1 MEITEFSKKLGQ
13 RIRTLRLGRGL
24 SQEKLAEKAGLHP
37 TYVSEIELGK
47 ANASISIFDRLSTG
61 LEMTLSELVEVEGR
75 EEDTDII
82 DFVSQIRALD
92 ERQRRVYLETA
103 AAVLKGMKEF

>member
-1 MEITEFSKKLGQ
+1 METTEFSKKLGQ
-13 RIRTLRLGRGL
+13 RIRTLRVSKGL

-47 ANASISIFDRLSTG
+47 ANASISIFARLSDG
-61 LEMTLSELVEVEGR
+61 LGMMLSELVEVEGR
-75 EEDTDII
+75 EEDIAII

-92 ERQRRVYLETA
+92 ERQRKVYLETA